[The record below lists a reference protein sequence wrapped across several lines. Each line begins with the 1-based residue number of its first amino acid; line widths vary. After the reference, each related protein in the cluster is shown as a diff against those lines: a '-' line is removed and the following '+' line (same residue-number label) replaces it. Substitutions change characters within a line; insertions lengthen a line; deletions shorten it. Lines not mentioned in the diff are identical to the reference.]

1 MQPGLWPELAPKKVE
16 YLKYLRDRDKP
27 VKTGEISAQFGV
39 DPSTV
44 TKAMNELASAGLV
57 SHVPYHG
64 VCLTPDG
71 IALAGFLT
79 RRHRILGLVLTH
91 YGLDP
96 EEACEAAS
104 RFESF
109 VPKEVVDTICR
120 SMGHPTTGICG
131 RIARDEDCCRLEGS
145 S

>member
-1 MQPGLWPELAPKKVE
+1 MQPGQWPLLAPKKVE
-16 YLKYLRDRDKP
+16 YLKYLRERDEP
-27 VKTGEISAQFGV
+27 VKTGEISSKFGV

-64 VCLTPDG
+64 VRLTPQGAD
-71 IALAGFLT
+71 LAGFLT

-96 EEACEAAS
+96 EEACEAVS

-109 VPKEVVDTICR
+109 VPKDVVDAICR
-120 SMGHPTTGICG
+120 SMGHPTTGVCG
-131 RIARDEDCCRLEGS
+131 KIARDEDCCQVEGS
-145 S
+145 T

>member
-1 MQPGLWPELAPKKVE
+1 MQPAPWPDLAPRKVE
-16 YLKYLRDRDKP
+16 YLRYLKDRDFP
-27 VKTGEISAQFGV
+27 VKTGEISDHFGV

-44 TKAMNELASAGLV
+44 TKAMNELTVSGLV
-57 SHVPYHG
+57 SRVRYHG
-64 VCLTPDG
+64 VQLTKEG
-71 IALAGFLT
+71 AELAEFLT

-96 EEACEAAS
+96 ESACEAVS
-104 RFESF
+104 RFESY

-131 RIARDEDCCRLEGS
+131 RITRDEACCSLEESG
-145 S
+145 